1 MKEILKF
8 FLVFISIGVFLFF
21 SSAEASTVITTDIE
35 TDTVWTKENNPYI
48 LEDYVYINPGVTLRI
63 EPGVIVKA
71 KNSIIVRGR
80 LEIAG
85 TAQEPVYLTSFYND
99 EIGGDINGDGTETFP
114 SFENGQYFWEGI
126 DASDTSVGQEVDIS
140 HAIIDYAYSGLYLGS
155 GKNASLTNT
164 TFKNTYNAIYAD
176 SPGIVEILNSVFT
189 ENEVGIYI
197 ILDRNN
203 PETSVFEVSD
213 LSIYENT
220 YSGLQVTFPAV
231 QVRKDTSQSI
241 FARFWNLLK
250 PNKVL
255 AQEEEHSP
263 YLLDFR
269 DTWWGD
275 VSGPFH
281 GVRNSGGSGDKII
294 DDDLAEVLFEPWFL
308 SDPNLPVLTT
318 RDPVIIIPGIT
329 GSYLFKDY
337 GNEGEIW
344 PNALNLVAS
353 LSDAFLNDL
362 VLNSD
367 GSESFSFPV
376 SVGDVI
382 REESGAHVFDYLIE
396 DLENEGYVEEQ
407 DLFVFPYDWR
417 MSNSYNALLLAEK
430 IENILEQTN
439 AEKVDIVAH
448 SMGGILAKTY
458 LTKAEEGRVDQLIFL
473 GTPHLGAPKSYKALM
488 YGDDMGFGL
497 DLFGDSDNDVRFLNP
512 QQLKI
517 ISQNMPAVYELL
529 PSQKYISDNGGY
541 VINQENENNPI
552 TLNYT
557 ETKNKMISDG
567 RNVSMFPFAE
577 NLHDDIDLSGIE
589 VHNFVGC
596 GGKTLGEITF
606 KKKLSW
612 VGSSF
617 QMADDFD
624 IKYVNGDS
632 TVPQASAGAVES
644 GETYFA
650 KGISHGSMPSAS
662 GVKEAIVAILKG
674 EEVPQHESI
683 LSTDANCN
691 ISGKNVSVHSPVELH
706 IYDEVGNHVGPL
718 ENGDIENKIPGVEYD
733 VIGGEKFAFLPDG
746 ENYRIV
752 TKATDTGGYDFVVKS
767 QNENDEIISSDEW
780 KLIPLE
786 TAEAEGEIMIGPG
799 HPREEYELAMDDDG
813 DGVVDE
819 AIEPTPPNDAFYYLD
834 VLRSF
839 IKSLDLKMKVEKALL
854 GKIDKLEKK
863 LKKKEDNKFVEK
875 LEKIIERVGH
885 NKGKFKKFS
894 QSEKDSWLVTINNL
908 LDSLK

>member
-21 SSAEASTVITTDIE
+21 SSVEASTVITTDIE

-48 LEDYVYINPGVTLRI
+48 LEDYIYINPGVTLRI

-99 EIGGDINGDGTETFP
+99 EIGGDTNEDGTETFP
-114 SFENGQYFWEGI
+114 SFESGQYFWEGI
-126 DASDTSVGQEVDIS
+126 DASDTSVEQEVDIS

-155 GKNASLTNT
+155 GKNVNVTNT

-176 SPGIVEILNSVFT
+176 RPGIVEISNSVFT

-213 LSIYENT
+213 LSIYGNT

-231 QVRKDTSQSI
+231 QVRKDTSSSI

-255 AQEEEHSP
+255 AQEEEYSP

-281 GVRNSGGSGDKII
+281 GVRNPGGSGDKII
-294 DDDLAEVLFEPWFL
+294 DDDLAEVLFEPWLL

-344 PNALNLVAS
+344 PNLDALLVS
-353 LSDAFLNDL
+353 PIDEFLNDL
-362 VLNSD
+362 IMNPN
-367 GSESFSFPV
+367 GSEQPAFPIK
-376 SVGDVI
+376 VGDVI
-382 REESGAHVFDYLIE
+382 RKAGGQEIFSELLNLMINS
-396 DLENEGYVEEQ
+396 GYVENS

-417 MSNSYNALLLAEK
+417 MSNSYNTLLLAEK
-430 IENILEQTN
+430 IEDILEETN

-458 LTKAEEGRVDQLIFL
+458 LVEAGEGKVDQLIFL

-488 YGDDMGFGL
+488 YGDDLGYSVAFLG
-497 DLFGDSDNDVRFLNP
+497 LNP
-512 QQLKI
+512 SRAKI
-517 ISQNMPAVYELL
+517 ITQNMPAVYELL
-529 PSQKYISDNGGY
+529 PSQKYINDNGGY

-552 TLNYT
+552 TLSYV

-567 RNVSMFPFAE
+567 RNISMFPFAE
-577 NLHDDIDLSGIE
+577 NLHDEIDDLDLSGIE

-606 KKKLSW
+606 KRKLSW

-617 QMADDFD
+617 VMADDFD

-632 TVPQASAGAVES
+632 TVPQVSAGAVES

-674 EEVPQHESI
+674 EEIPPHESI
-683 LSTDANCN
+683 LTTDQNCN

-706 IYDEVGNHVGPL
+706 IYDADGNHAGPKSD
-718 ENGDIENKIPGVEYD
+718 GDIENEIPRVEYD

-767 QNENDEIISSDEW
+767 QNENDEIVSTDEW
-780 KLIPLE
+780 KLIPLQ
-786 TAEAEGEIMIGPG
+786 TTEAEGEITIGPD

-819 AIEPTPPNDAFYYLD
+819 TIDPTPANGAFYYLD

-854 GKIDKLEKK
+854 EKIDKLEKK
-863 LKKKEDNKFVEK
+863 LKKKKDNKFVEK
-875 LEKIIERVGH
+875 LEKIIERVEH

-894 QSEKDSWLVTINNL
+894 QSEKDSLLVTINSL